1 MNTALPPHSFTA
13 LISAN
18 DLMALQASSVPLQ
31 IFDCSFDLMQPAAG
45 AAQFAEEHIAGA
57 LHADLDQHLSARHT
71 SGSERASGGRHPL
84 PSREALAAWL
94 SGLGI
99 TNDTQVVVYDRQN
112 MNYCGRLWWIMKWLG
127 HAPVAVLDG
136 GFGAWKA
143 ANGALAAGP
152 SSQTSNTVAKST
164 FALHPPL
171 IRLHSVDQVKQQ
183 LGSSHQHV
191 LDARAAARYRGET
204 EPIDPVAGHIPGAL
218 NRPFASNLTADGYFK
233 PADVLRAEFCALL
246 GQRAPA
252 DIVHQ
257 CGSGVSAV
265 PNLLAMEVA
274 GLGGSA
280 LFAGSWSEWIEDP
293 SRPVARG

>member
-1 MNTALPPHSFTA
+1 MSASLPHPSTT
-13 LISAN
+13 LINVSEV
-18 DLMALQASSVPLQ
+18 MSLQASGAPLR

-57 LHADLDQHLSARHT
+57 VHADLDRHLSASHT
-71 SGSERASGGRHPL
+71 PGAERASGGRHPL
-84 PSREALAAWL
+84 PSRASLAAWL
-94 SGLGI
+94 SSVGVDN
-99 TNDTQVVVYDRQN
+99 TTQVVVYDRQN
-112 MNYCGRLWWIMKWLG
+112 MNYCGRLWWILKWLG

-136 GFGAWKA
+136 GFAAWKA
-143 ANGALAAGP
+143 TGGAVATGP
-152 SSQTSNTVAKST
+152 TAPVHSAVST
-164 FALHPPL
+164 TTLVLQPPL
-171 IRLHSVDQVKQQ
+171 IRLRTAAQVQQ
-183 LGSSHQHV
+183 NLGSSHQHI

-218 NRPFASNLTADGYFK
+218 NRPFASNLTADGRFK
-233 PADVLRAEFCALL
+233 PAEVLRAEFCALL

-280 LFAGSWSEWIEDP
+280 LFGGSWSEWIEDP
-293 SRPVARG
+293 SRPIARG